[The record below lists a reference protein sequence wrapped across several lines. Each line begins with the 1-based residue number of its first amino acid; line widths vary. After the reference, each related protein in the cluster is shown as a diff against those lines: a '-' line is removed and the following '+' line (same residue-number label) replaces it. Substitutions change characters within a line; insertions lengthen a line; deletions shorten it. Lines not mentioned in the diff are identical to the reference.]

1 MTIVVRRATDAD
13 AELVSALNADVQAI
27 HAAALPWWFKP
38 PKPDTFPA
46 KEFFALLPERPESLV
61 FLAYADRQ
69 PAGYAYA
76 EVVHRPETSHTFA
89 FEMVHIHHIS
99 VASEFR
105 RRGVGSALLGAVRAS
120 GLELGIGLL
129 TPDVWSFNKDA
140 RAFFQRNG
148 FSPYIEQLWC
158 R

>member
-1 MTIVVRRATDAD
+1 MTIVVRRATAAD

-27 HAAALPWWFKP
+27 HAAAMPQRFKP
-38 PKPDTFPA
+38 PAPAAFPA
-46 KEFFALLPERPESLV
+46 KEAFALLEKPEGLV

-89 FEMVHIHHIS
+89 FAMVQIHHIS

-105 RRGVGSALLGAVRAS
+105 RQGVGSALLGAVRAS
-120 GLELGIGLL
+120 GLELGIALL
-129 TPDVWSFNKDA
+129 TLDVWSFNEDA
-140 RAFFQRNG
+140 RAFFERNG
-148 FSPYIEQLWC
+148 FSPYIERLWC